1 MERRVRSELRCGRV
15 AFILFFP
22 ALIVQA
28 FGGLAYTGGCLF
40 GGRDIHNAY
49 LPKALVLALERVRL
63 DIGQI
68 A

>member
-1 MERRVRSELRCGRV
+1 LRCGKA

-28 FGGLAYTGGCLF
+28 FGVLAYTGGCLF
-40 GGRDIHNAY
+40 GGRDIHKAY
-49 LPKALVLALERVRL
+49 LSTALVLALEMVRL

>member
-1 MERRVRSELRCGRV
+1 VWKCCFYLVFS
-15 AFILFFP
+15 P

-40 GGRDIHNAY
+40 GGRDIRNAY
-49 LPKALVLALERVRL
+49 LSMALILALERVRL
-63 DIGQI
+63 DIGQM